1 MSVFSIRS
9 QLYTHCTPVL
19 ERVFQQKELTLGIHS
34 SAPDIRRVP
43 CVADLST
50 LVLRDYPEVGCASNH
65 FAIALEQDREHVLF
79 LPLFSFQSIRDPT
92 ANIFLGP

>member
-1 MSVFSIRS
+1 MSVFSIRP

-50 LVLRDYPEVGCASNH
+50 LVLRDYPEVGFASNH
-65 FAIALEQDREHVLF
+65 FAIALEHDSEHVL
-79 LPLFSFQSIRDPT
+79 LIPLFSLQSIRDPP
-92 ANIFLGP
+92 IHILSRV